1 MAKMSKIPEFLI
13 VALTLFGVVGTAH
26 AADNDTLSSKWT
38 SIYFH
43 DFRKGAPVGGK
54 GWGKIKFVRDGLRL
68 SPGKEP
74 TGVYFFPFK
83 HPNEWMMTTKFKF
96 VTKGSEA
103 QLLTRDSSKLNAES
117 GIVLYHWLKNQGSVR
132 QMIHKKNK
140 VMNFFYLPFDLKLNH
155 WYTMT
160 FVYFH
165 KTVKGY
171 VNGVLRVK
179 KTGVPA
185 FHGVYTEP
193 HFSAQHGTVI
203 FQNVRI
209 FKRAKP
215 GK

>member
-1 MAKMSKIPEFLI
+1 MLKPSKIII
-13 VALTLFGVVGTAH
+13 VFSLAIIGLSVYAR
-26 AADNDTLSSKWT
+26 DNDTRSKKWKL
-38 SIYFH
+38 IYSH
-43 DFRKGAPVGGK
+43 DFRKGPPVGGT

-83 HPNEWMMTTKFKF
+83 HPNQWMMSTKFKF

-103 QLLTRDSSKLNAES
+103 QLLTRNSPKLNAES

-140 VMNFFYLPFDLKLNH
+140 AMDFFYLPFDLKLNH
-155 WYTMT
+155 WYTMA

-165 KTVKGY
+165 GTVKGY
-171 VNGVLRVK
+171 VDGVLRIK
-179 KTGVPA
+179 KRHVPA

-193 HFSAQHGTVI
+193 HFSAQKGTVI
-203 FQNVRI
+203 FQNVKI
-209 FKRAKP
+209 YKRSK
-215 GK
+215 KR